1 MAVLAYQASS
11 VDLGTMDPVYTVG
24 TVGTVAPWA
33 PWTLRAPGLCAPI
46 HRALMDFHGHQHGHQ
61 DYVSIWAPIRHS
73 WTLMGTSM
81 VTEGTRI
88 M

>member
-1 MAVLAYQASS
+1 MMAVLAYQASS

-33 PWTLRAPGLCAPI
+33 PWTLRAPGLCAP
-46 HRALMDFHGHQHGHQ
+46 M
-61 DYVSIWAPIRHS
+61 APMGTIEHS
-73 WTLMGTSM
+73 WTFMGTSM
-81 VTEGTRI
+81 DTRI